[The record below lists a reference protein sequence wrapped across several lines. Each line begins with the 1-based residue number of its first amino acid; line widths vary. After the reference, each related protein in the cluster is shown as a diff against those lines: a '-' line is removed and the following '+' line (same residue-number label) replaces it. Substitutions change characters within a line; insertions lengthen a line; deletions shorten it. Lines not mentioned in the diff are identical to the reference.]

1 VQPSPDAVKRTFP
14 EMGPKGPGMRFALA
28 NGGGA
33 AAETS
38 PAELPRITRDE
49 TSVDNI
55 FRSTIEGG
63 CERSEVK

>member
-1 VQPSPDAVKRTFP
+1 
-14 EMGPKGPGMRFALA
+14 MRFALA

-55 FRSTIEGG
+55 FRSTVEGE
-63 CERSEVK
+63 CK